1 MSLSQTSLFPFR
13 LIEEL
18 PVVSIYWCSYC
29 CRQGE
34 WAVKAPA
41 KRKYTQVFNA
51 ADRSRTG
58 FLTGVQARGILVQ
71 SKLPQATLARI
82 WTMADMDCDG
92 RLSCDE
98 FILAMF
104 LCDKAMNGEKIP
116 AVLPLDWIPPSYRKS
131 KSRQGS
137 IVAGGATS
145 RPGSQAASRHAS
157 ISSQGALE
165 MDPAAGL
172 PQSKRNSISL
182 SEFISLSFSL
192 ILWMDFFL

>member
-1 MSLSQTSLFPFR
+1 M
-13 LIEEL
+13 
-18 PVVSIYWCSYC
+18 
-29 CRQGE
+29 
-34 WAVKAPA
+34 KAPA

-71 SKLPQATLARI
+71 SKLPQAILARI

-116 AVLPLDWIPPSYRKS
+116 AVLPLDWIPPSYRKT

-137 IVAGGATS
+137 VVGVPS

-165 MDPAAGL
+165 LDPAAGL
-172 PQSKRNSISL
+172 PQSKQL
-182 SEFISLSFSL
+182 
-192 ILWMDFFL
+192 